1 MGGITYLIGVS
12 FLDFEFQIKIQLM
25 SNFKI
30 TSPEYVHKQIN
41 SSMMHNFEYLFS
53 MYF

>member
-12 FLDFEFQIKIQLM
+12 FLDFKFQIKIQLM

-30 TSPEYVHKQIN
+30 TSLEYCTNK
-41 SSMMHNFEYLFS
+41 
-53 MYF
+53 